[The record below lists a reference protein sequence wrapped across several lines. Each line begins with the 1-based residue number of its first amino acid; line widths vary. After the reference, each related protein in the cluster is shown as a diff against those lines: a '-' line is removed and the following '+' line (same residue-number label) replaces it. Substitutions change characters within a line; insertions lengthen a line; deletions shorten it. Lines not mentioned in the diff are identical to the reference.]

1 MEIQY
6 NQDLFRLLG
15 LGAVFVEIEDHY
27 ALLLGIHSPWEI
39 SSVDLSMTKN
49 RVDIIVEYTDTS
61 GVCPECGVLTPK
73 HDDRETRTWRHLDT
87 MQFSTYIHASL
98 PRIKCKSHGVKTVTA
113 PWASKNSRFTLM
125 FESFAIQ
132 VIRASRSIE
141 EARKLLKLNW
151 HQVEAIK
158 RRAVERGLSRR
169 DSQPIEYLGID
180 EKQFRCGHQY
190 ITNLV
195 DLKQGRILDVVE
207 ERKEASCKTLLEQA
221 LTSDQREQ
229 VTAVALDMWKAYANA
244 VSELLPQAAIVHD
257 RFHVSQHLNQAV
269 DQVRRAENKQLD
281 SEGDRRL
288 KGTKHWW
295 LYNGDN
301 TKSTHNEQFKAL
313 KHSNLKVARSWAIK
327 EQFRGFWGYRSK
339 GWARRYFERW
349 YSWAIR
355 CRLAPV
361 KKVAKML
368 KNHLQGL
375 LNYFP
380 HRISNAVAEGLNSK
394 IQTMKSNARGYRSFE
409 GFRTSILFHCG
420 KLDMLP

>member
-1 MEIQY
+1 
-6 NQDLFRLLG
+6 
-15 LGAVFVEIEDHY
+15 VEIEDHY

-39 SSVDLSMTKN
+39 SSVQLSMAAN
-49 RVDIIVEYTDTS
+49 RVDIVVEYSDTS
-61 GVCPECGVLTPK
+61 GVCPECGVLSPK
-73 HDDRETRTWRHLDT
+73 HDDRESRTWRHLDT
-87 MQFSTYIHASL
+87 MQFATYLHASL
-98 PRIKCKSHGVKTVTA
+98 PRVKCKTHAVKSVTA
-113 PWASKNSRFTLM
+113 PWAAKNSRFTLL

-132 VIRASRSIE
+132 VIQASRSIE
-141 EARKLLKLNW
+141 EARKLLKLNL

-158 RRAVERGLSRR
+158 RRAVERGLARR
-169 DSQPIEYLGID
+169 EAQPIKYLGID
-180 EKQFRCGHQY
+180 EKQFRSGHQY

-195 DLKQGRILDVVE
+195 DLEQGRILDVVE
-207 ERKEASCKTLLEQA
+207 ERKEVSCKTLLETA
-221 LTSDQREQ
+221 LTPDQREQ

-244 VSELLPQAAIVHD
+244 VGEMLPQAVIVHD

-269 DQVRRAENKQLD
+269 DQVRRAENRQLAN
-281 SEGDRRL
+281 EGVSRL
-288 KGTKHWW
+288 KGTIHWW
-295 LYNGDN
+295 LYNGD
-301 TKSTHNEQFKAL
+301 TVKHAHSEPFKTL

-327 EQFRGFWGYRSK
+327 EQFRGFWGYRSQ

-368 KNHLQGL
+368 KNHLNGL
-375 LNYFP
+375 LNYFH

-394 IQTMKSNARGYRSFE
+394 IQTVKSNARGYRSFE
-409 GFRTSILFHCG
+409 GFRTSILFYCG